1 MVMEKN
7 ILTIFWKS
15 IISLTKNESKMAIM
29 LRCYLLKRLFIN
41 ILILILQLKFKLSSK
56 TVFYIDT
63 KNVS

>member
-41 ILILILQLKFKLSSK
+41 ILILILQLKF
-56 TVFYIDT
+56 
-63 KNVS
+63 